1 MSFASYDFIFLF
13 LPIALIGFWIVQR
26 TSDRLALW
34 WLSAA
39 SIVFYVQWNPRDVI
53 VAGTSLLLNFL
64 AARAILRDDRN
75 GKVILLVAI
84 AGNLLALGF
93 FKYLL
98 FAVDLVQ
105 SAIGVQLPG
114 PPHVALPLGI
124 SFFTFTQ
131 IAYLVDCYAKKIA
144 GRDHVFREYLLFV
157 SFFPHSIAG
166 PILHHRN
173 LIPQF
178 HGEFRRNLEPKLTA
192 ALILFTIGLFKKTV
206 LADSLATVADP
217 AFTAADGGTALSALA
232 AWLGLLSYSFQLY
245 FDFSGYS
252 DMAVGAAL
260 GVGMHIPFNFN
271 SPYRA
276 DSIIEF
282 WRRWHMSLSAFLKD
296 YLYIP
301 LGGNRHGPLRRY
313 ANVFVT
319 MLLGGIWHG
328 AGLNFVIWGA
338 LHGAFIV
345 INHVWRDRVAPRL
358 PEIGFPRVRR
368 AAGAI
373 ATLLCVAF
381 AWAFFRATTVH
392 GATNLLTSAVAMRGS
407 DLVVQQPSL
416 SFSLAMLAAAGLV
429 TFAFPNSLQIHQWV
443 IDRRI
448 AGWRVASA
456 VGLACGVLAAVA
468 IVLVSRDS
476 PFLYFQF

>member
-1 MSFASYDFIFLF
+1 VL
-13 LPIALIGFWIVQR
+13 
-26 TSDRLALW
+26 
-34 WLSAA
+34 
-39 SIVFYVQWNPRDVI
+39 

-64 AARAILRDDRN
+64 AARAILRDARH
-75 GKVILLVAI
+75 GKSILLVAI
-84 AGNLLALGF
+84 AANLLALGF
-93 FKYLL
+93 FKYLT
-98 FAVDLVQ
+98 FAVDLLQ
-105 SAIGVQLPG
+105 SAICLELPA
-114 PPHVALPLGI
+114 PPRVALPLGI

-131 IAYLVDCYAKKIA
+131 IAYLVDCYARKIA
-144 GRDHVFREYLLFV
+144 ATDHVFREYLLFV
-157 SFFPHSIAG
+157 SFFPHAIAG

-178 HGEFRRNLEPKLTA
+178 RGDFRRNLEPKLTA
-192 ALILFTIGLFKKTV
+192 GLILFTIGLFKKTA

-217 AFTAADGGTALSALA
+217 AFAAADAGTALSALA

-276 DSIIEF
+276 ESIVEF

-301 LGGNRHGPLRRY
+301 LGGNRHGPLHRY
-313 ANVFVT
+313 GNVFVT

-345 INHVWRDRVAPRL
+345 INHVWRDRVTPRL
-358 PEIGFPRVRR
+358 PDIGSPRICQ

-381 AWAFFRATTVH
+381 AWAFFRVTTVQ
-392 GATNLLTSAVAMRGS
+392 GAVSMVTAAMTMRVTISRHSSPACRSHCRSLLRPVPSHSHVRTRCRFTNG
-407 DLVVQQPSL
+407 
-416 SFSLAMLAAAGLV
+416 
-429 TFAFPNSLQIHQWV
+429 
-443 IDRRI
+443 
-448 AGWRVASA
+448 
-456 VGLACGVLAAVA
+456 
-468 IVLVSRDS
+468 
-476 PFLYFQF
+476 